1 MIEKLLRK
9 TLTNFRWKTM
19 RLRGLYVRY
28 LIRLMGGVCHGP
40 IYVDRGFLFK
50 YPPHA
55 GLHFGKN
62 IYFGKNIAIDVP
74 LGGSLHIED
83 NVKFNMDIVVAASSS
98 ISIGAH
104 TQIAEF
110 VSIRDSDHGIALGEL
125 IVEQPLTYA
134 AVSIGCDVWL
144 ARGVAVLKGSFIK
157 DGAVIGANAVVRG
170 LIPKNSIAV
179 GIPARVIKERT
190 LPNENGV
197 AHTKCP

>member
-9 TLTNFRWKTM
+9 VLTILRWKTM
-19 RLRGLYVRY
+19 RLRGLYVCY

-40 IYVDRGFLFK
+40 IYVDRGFLYK
-50 YPPHA
+50 YPPHS
-55 GLHFGKN
+55 GWQFGRN
-62 IYFGKNIAIDVP
+62 IFFGRNIAIDVP
-74 LGGSLHIED
+74 LGGALHIGD
-83 NVKFNMDIVVAASSS
+83 NVKFNMDIVVAASSG

-125 IVEQPLTYA
+125 IVEQPLTYE

-144 ARGVAVLKGSFIK
+144 ARGVAVLKGSIIK

-170 LIPKNSIAV
+170 LIPRNAIAV

-190 LPNENGV
+190 LPNAVG
-197 AHTKCP
+197 ACHTK